1 MCDAVTNHDYMNE
14 RTTNLVGA
22 VAVALY
28 DAVVGVVGEAA
39 GHGASAPA
47 ALITLLACPDE
58 TVDTLS
64 KTIGL
69 TSSGTVRLVDRL
81 AEAGLVRRHPGH
93 DGRSV
98 ALALTKSGRL
108 AAEQALA
115 GRRRV
120 ISAATAVLTPAE
132 QQQLGCLAEKLLQGM
147 TRDRAHG
154 DFICRLCDY
163 ERCPQDVCPV
173 EQAAN

>member
-1 MCDAVTNHDYMNE
+1 MDA

-22 VAVALY
+22 LSVALY
-28 DAVVGVVGEAA
+28 DAVAGAVGEGA

-47 ALITLLACPDE
+47 ALITLLACADE

-81 AEAGLVRRHPGH
+81 AAAGLVRRGPGA

-98 ALALTKSGRL
+98 ALALTGPGRAAAERALAERRRVVSRATSELTQAEQQELGRL
-108 AAEQALA
+108 AD
-115 GRRRV
+115 
-120 ISAATAVLTPAE
+120 
-132 QQQLGCLAEKLLQGM
+132 KLLRGL
-147 TRDRAHG
+147 TRDRAHA

-163 ERCPQDVCPV
+163 ERCPQDSCPV
-173 EQAAN
+173 EQALT